1 LSRLAD
7 VVFDKEKGGK
17 VRAKKEGKNQMNND
31 RFKRIEPVCRF
42 GPGGEFMSFWPENS
56 LEFSSRQSWPNS
68 LSKVLGSI
76 ARIIST
82 KLGQQQLCADVTIEN
97 ICQQAEEGSEH
108 KEQTHN
114 AKPNPKP
121 DKSSYTPP
129 NAVIRSNRKF
139 PGQPMLFADDRGACR
154 RTNNKPKHHIRAY
167 RGTPKKRAA
176 FDIARQST
184 LFEADFKSQK
194 IA

>member
-1 LSRLAD
+1 
-7 VVFDKEKGGK
+7 
-17 VRAKKEGKNQMNND
+17 MNND

-42 GPGGEFMSFWPENS
+42 GPGGQYLSFWPAGS
-56 LEFSSRQSWPNS
+56 MEFSSGQPWPNN

-76 ARIIST
+76 ARIISAT
-82 KLGQQQLCADVTIEN
+82 LSPQQLCADVIIEKN
-97 ICQQAEEGSEH
+97 CQSAEESSEH

-121 DKSSYTPP
+121 DKSAYTPP

-139 PGQPMLFADDRGACR
+139 PGEPMLFADDRGTCR

-167 RGTPKKRAA
+167 RGTAKKRAG

-184 LFEADFKSQK
+184 LFEANLKSQK

>member
-1 LSRLAD
+1 
-7 VVFDKEKGGK
+7 
-17 VRAKKEGKNQMNND
+17 MNND

-42 GPGGEFMSFWPENS
+42 GPGGEYMFFWPAGS
-56 LEFSSRQSWPNS
+56 AEFSSGQSWPNS

-76 ARIIST
+76 ARIISAT
-82 KLGQQQLCADVTIEN
+82 LSPQQLSADVTIEN
-97 ICQQAEEGSEH
+97 ICQSAERISEH

-114 AKPNPKP
+114 AKPNGKP
-121 DKSSYTPP
+121 DKSSYAPP

-139 PGQPMLFADDRGACR
+139 QGQPMLFADDRGACR

-167 RGTPKKRAA
+167 RGTAKKRAG

-184 LFEADFKSQK
+184 FFEADFKSQK

>member
-1 LSRLAD
+1 
-7 VVFDKEKGGK
+7 
-17 VRAKKEGKNQMNND
+17 MNND

-42 GPGGEFMSFWPENS
+42 GPGGEYMFFWPAGS
-56 LEFSSRQSWPNS
+56 AEFSSGQSWPNS

-76 ARIIST
+76 ARIISAT
-82 KLGQQQLCADVTIEN
+82 LSPQQLSADVTIEN
-97 ICQQAEEGSEH
+97 ICQSAERISEH

-114 AKPNPKP
+114 AKPNGKP
-121 DKSSYTPP
+121 DKSSYAPP

-139 PGQPMLFADDRGACR
+139 QGQPMLFADDRGTGR

-167 RGTPKKRAA
+167 RGTAKKRAG

-184 LFEADFKSQK
+184 FFEVDVKSQK